1 MCPSGHRPTQ
11 GHQVRELWA
20 SSLRDAGIDSPRG
33 KLKGTCSRVL
43 PLPQGC
49 SPSWDPS
56 ARLVEP
62 PLPSVPHGKQQNF
75 RVISLKRILMSTYE
89 GGGQAGGMPWKLR
102 IT

>member
-33 KLKGTCSRVL
+33 KLTGTCNRVL
-43 PLPQGC
+43 PLPQGS
-49 SPSWDPS
+49 SPSWDLS

-62 PLPSVPHGKQQNF
+62 PLTLS
-75 RVISLKRILMSTYE
+75 
-89 GGGQAGGMPWKLR
+89 APWETAELQRHQPEKDTHEHL
-102 IT
+102 